1 LEKIAMDKMKE
12 DEVKEADDNM
22 DEEDN
27 SRLDALAELVLEHD
41 ASKMAQQ
48 EHNVYVHNVGETSR
62 ATDFVL
68 QVEEDEEEEWYTQAV
83 DEAEAAYYSQKI
95 LVVEQ
100 EEDDEWLTQAVD
112 EIEAAYYRQKVEKA
126 KGVVV
131 EACESDDDDL
141 LPGYVS
147 G

>member
-1 LEKIAMDKMKE
+1 MDKMKE
-12 DEVKEADDNM
+12 KEADNNM

-48 EHNVYVHNVGETSR
+48 EHNVHVHNAGETRR

-68 QVEEDEEEEWYTQAV
+68 QVEEDKEEEWYTQAV
-83 DEAEAAYYSQKI
+83 DEAEAAYYSQKKV
-95 LVVEQ
+95 VVEE
-100 EEDDEWLTQAVD
+100 EEDEQWLTQAMD
-112 EIEAAYYRQKVEKA
+112 EIEAAYYRQKAEKE

-131 EACESDDDDL
+131 EDCESDDDDL